1 MKQLIVSNGMCKH
14 CATNSANIRSYS
26 YKPDPL
32 FHRVNNSNSD
42 KPPLLTPYGYARCTK
57 TGDNVPVVHYGHE
70 IECDEHH
77 SGNPR
82 AINSGSAIASIIN
95 CIGKGSTGKESL
107 LYTKEDGT
115 CLLEIVSNPMSWN
128 YWNMYGK
135 EIFQTLFP
143 KMLENNLYGYSAPDS
158 GHHIHVS
165 RNAISKIDIMK
176 IMSFVYNPG
185 NYDFI
190 LDISQREPSK
200 LESWASP
207 VLTDNA
213 WENLSRI
220 SRWRSISRDY
230 VNRST
235 AVNLHNRDTIE
246 FRIFRGTLNFIS
258 FSKNFEFVRS
268 LVQWVR
274 QTSLDVCRNGEGL
287 KSYLSYVKRN
297 RNDCENL
304 CLFLSRRGYGKFQ
317 VIEERWLRKYPTLS
331 EFKFNSDEG
340 AFTLC
345 V

>member
-1 MKQLIVSNGMCKH
+1 MRKLISHLKKWRELSLSDILTIPEPIPNCYVCGEPEHIYHVFHGTSGLVRIGVCLDCYTLLDECGYCETRQLIVSNGMCKH
-14 CATNSANIRSYS
+14 CATNSAQIRSYG

-32 FHRVNNSNSD
+32 FHRVNNSRTD

-70 IECDEHH
+70 LECDGHH

-82 AINSGSAIASIIN
+82 PIDSGSTIASVIN
-95 CIGKGSTGKESL
+95 CIGKGSTGKENL

-165 RNAISKIDIMK
+165 RNAINKIDIMK
-176 IMSFVYNPG
+176 IMSFVYNPE

-190 LDISQREPSK
+190 LAISQREPSR
-200 LESWASP
+200 LEEWASP
-207 VLTDNA
+207 VLTDGA

-230 VNRST
+230 VNVRR
-235 AVNLHNRDTIE
+235 LQKWR
-246 FRIFRGTLNFIS
+246 R
-258 FSKNFEFVRS
+258 FEELPF
-268 LVQWVR
+268 
-274 QTSLDVCRNGEGL
+274 
-287 KSYLSYVKRN
+287 
-297 RNDCENL
+297 L
-304 CLFLSRRGYGKFQ
+304 CKKEQ
-317 VIEERWLRKYPTLS
+317 ERL
-331 EFKFNSDEG
+331 
-340 AFTLC
+340 
-345 V
+345 